1 MKYIAFY
8 DTKDFENEKRRVALC
23 AANLTDYILDVLTD
37 FNTVEIISPSRTR
50 NKSGFYKGRTS
61 EVSPGIT
68 LTQPPTFGVRTK
80 IGRAV
85 AIAYTLLWLIIY
97 LLIHTKKGE
106 TVMVYHSLSTMMPVK
121 LIKKIKKVKLILE
134 IREFYSDARQCYDE
148 FNKSTDKTHQKE
160 VRYFSIADKYVFPT
174 EILNRIVNTDNKPY
188 VISPGIYK
196 SEKRLASKAWDD
208 GKTHIVYAGTLRQSK
223 GVFHAIDVA
232 EFLDKK
238 YCVHILGG
246 GRAENIEEVKKEV
259 ERIKRLTET
268 NIVFEGQLSG
278 DEFKAFLQKC
288 QIGLSPQSSDAA
300 FNDTSFPS
308 KIFTYFANGL
318 DVVSVRI
325 PTIETSP
332 VGEYI
337 HYYKSDSVEDLARVI
352 REVSKKPKVNKTE
365 LLDRLDSQLRS
376 DLKKLVLQ

>member
-8 DTKDFENEKRRVALC
+8 DTKEYEYEKRSVALC
-23 AANLTDYILDVLTD
+23 AANLTDYILEVLSD
-37 FNTVEIISPSRTR
+37 FTMVEIISPSRTR

-68 LTQPPTFGVRTK
+68 LTQPPTFGVRTR

-97 LLIHTKKGE
+97 LLVHTKKGE

-121 LIKKIKKVKLILE
+121 LIKKVKKVKLILE

-160 VRYFSIADKYVFPT
+160 ALYFSIADKYVFPT

-196 SEKRLASKAWDD
+196 SEKRIADTTWND
-208 GKTHIVYAGTLRQSK
+208 GKTHVVYAGTLRRSK

-232 EFLDKK
+232 EFLDKN

-246 GRAENIEEVKKEV
+246 GTTDSINQVKQEI
-259 ERIKRLTET
+259 ERISKLTEAS
-268 NIVFEGQLSG
+268 ISFLGEISG
-278 DEFKAFLQKC
+278 DVFKAFLQKC

-332 VGEYI
+332 VGDCI

-352 REVSKKPKVNKTE
+352 REVSENPKVNKTE
-365 LLDRLDSQLRS
+365 LLDKLDGQLRS

>member
-8 DTKDFENEKRRVALC
+8 DTKEYESEKRSVALC
-23 AANLTDYILDVLTD
+23 AANLTDYILEVLCDFTD
-37 FNTVEIISPSRTR
+37 VEIISPSRTR
-50 NKSGFYKGRTS
+50 NKSGFYTGRTS

-68 LTQPPTFGVRTK
+68 LTQPPTFGVHTG

-97 LLIHTKKGE
+97 LLVHTKKGE

-121 LIKKIKKVKLILE
+121 LIKKIKRVKLILE

-148 FNKSTDKTHQKE
+148 FNKSMDKTHQKE
-160 VRYFSIADKYVFPT
+160 ALYFSIADKYVFPT

-196 SEKRLASKAWDD
+196 SEKRIADTTWND
-208 GKTHIVYAGTLRQSK
+208 GKTHVVYAGTLRRSK

-232 EFLDKK
+232 EFLDKN
-238 YCVHILGG
+238 YYVHILGG
-246 GRAENIEEVKKEV
+246 GRTESIEEVKQEV
-259 ERIKRLTET
+259 ERINGLTEAT
-268 NIVFEGQLSG
+268 VAFEGQYSG
-278 DEFKAFLQKC
+278 DDFKAFLQKC
-288 QIGLSPQSSDAA
+288 QIGLSPQSSDAV

-337 HYYKSDSVEDLARVI
+337 HYYKSDSVKDLARVI
-352 REVSKKPKVNKTE
+352 REVSEKPKVSKTE
-365 LLDRLDSQLRS
+365 LLDKLDRQLRRE
-376 DLKKLVLQ
+376 LKKLVLQ

>member
-8 DTKDFENEKRRVALC
+8 DIKEFENEKRSVALC
-23 AANLTDYILDVLTD
+23 AANLTDYILEVLSD
-37 FNTVEIISPSRTR
+37 FTTVEIISPSRTR
-50 NKSGFYKGRTS
+50 NSSGFYKGRTLKIS
-61 EVSPGIT
+61 QKIM
-68 LTQPPTFGVRTK
+68 LTQPPTFGVRTG

-97 LLIHTKKGE
+97 LLIHTQKGE

-121 LIKKIKKVKLILE
+121 LIKKIKKIKLILE
-134 IREFYSDARQCYDE
+134 VREFYSDARQCYDE

-160 VRYFSIADKYVFPT
+160 ARYFSIADKYVFPT

-196 SEKRLASKAWDD
+196 SEKRIACSIWND
-208 GKTHIVYAGTLRQSK
+208 GKTHVVYAGTLRRSK
-223 GVFHAIDVA
+223 GVFQAIDVA
-232 EFLDKK
+232 EFLDKN

-246 GRAENIEEVKKEV
+246 GRTENIEEVKQEV
-259 ERIKRLTET
+259 ERISGLTEAT
-268 NIVFEGQLSG
+268 VSFEGQLKG
-278 DEFKAFLQKC
+278 DEFKRFLQKC
-288 QIGLSPQSSDAA
+288 HIGLSPQSSDAV

-325 PTIETSP
+325 PTIEQSP
-332 VGEYI
+332 VGKYI
-337 HYYKSDSVEDLARVI
+337 YYYKNDSIEDFANIIMSVNQN
-352 REVSKKPKVNKTE
+352 EKVDKAE
-365 LLDRLDSQLRS
+365 LLDDLDKKLRS
-376 DLKKLVLQ
+376 ELKTLVMQ